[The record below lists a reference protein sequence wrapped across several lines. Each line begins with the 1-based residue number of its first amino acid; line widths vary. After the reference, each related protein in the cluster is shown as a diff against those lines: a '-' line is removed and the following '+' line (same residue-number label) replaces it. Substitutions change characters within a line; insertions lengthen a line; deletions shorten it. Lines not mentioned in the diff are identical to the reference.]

1 MLIQK
6 QYCLA
11 QEGNANTTM
20 FFNIEEEKETN
31 LDFSQ
36 GTVKALQIHSV
47 HNHWWSTINKI
58 I

>member
-11 QEGNANTTM
+11 REGNSNTAM
-20 FFNIEEEKETN
+20 PFNIEVEKETN
-31 LDFSQ
+31 SDFSQ
-36 GTVKALQIHSV
+36 GTVKALQIYFV
-47 HNHWWSTINKI
+47 HNHWWSKINKI